1 MNSNAP
7 VVTMLYAA
15 ICGVLLIV
23 LALNIVR
30 LRRGFGI
37 SLGMGEG
44 SALEQPVRVHG
55 NFTEYTPTFLILLLL
70 AELGGAVF
78 WFLHLLGALQQEV
91 ASMRKAHSAFK
102 LAHIATPAREIDALK
117 KRILSLESA
126 RLNDQLAHKGAL
138 DALRERGNELA
149 ISLGRLVALEDGC
162 DLNDAEFE
170 RRMDDALAAA
180 RVRMQAERRRAVAL
194 ARKAG

>member
-1 MNSNAP
+1 MNFNAP

-30 LRRGFGI
+30 LRRGHRI

-70 AELGGAVF
+70 AELGGAAF
-78 WFLHLLGALQQEV
+78 WFLHLLGAAFV
-91 ASMRKAHSAFK
+91 AGRTAACVRAQHRACAFVRPVLR
-102 LAHIATPAREIDALK
+102 LADFVDLDPGAQRLPAGPFLR
-117 KRILSLESA
+117 LS
-126 RLNDQLAHKGAL
+126 R
-138 DALRERGNELA
+138 A
-149 ISLGRLVALEDGC
+149 IRSRPDPQPCIRSNRNCGPCAP
-162 DLNDAEFE
+162 
-170 RRMDDALAAA
+170 
-180 RVRMQAERRRAVAL
+180 RA
-194 ARKAG
+194 